1 MVVAV
6 VLVRV
11 VQAPVD
17 EVVSVIV
24 VRDGLVPAAG
34 TVDVTGGIVVGGV
47 GVPVGMFAVDCDGVL
62 VEVVVVR
69 MMEVPV
75 VQVVDVPVVS
85 HGGVPAAG
93 TMLMVVLLVDR
104 VFAHGQDGT
113 RSAPEG
119 PNKCEREA
127 LSLLT
132 LRSRPAGCAPST
144 RMHVARSSRRRMGPA
159 KSRSGRRDRSCE
171 TAAVGVRRR
180 EEAGLINETGSHY
193 V

>member
-47 GVPVGMFAVDCDGVL
+47 SVPVGMLAVDCDGVL
-62 VEVVVVR
+62 VDVVVVR
-69 MMEVPV
+69 TVEVPV

-85 HGGVPAAG
+85 HGGVATAG

-104 VFAHGQDGT
+104 MFGHVQDGT
-113 RSAPEG
+113 RAHPKDQVSASE
-119 PNKCEREA
+119 K
-127 LSLLT
+127 
-132 LRSRPAGCAPST
+132 
-144 RMHVARSSRRRMGPA
+144 H
-159 KSRSGRRDRSCE
+159 
-171 TAAVGVRRR
+171 
-180 EEAGLINETGSHY
+180 SHC
-193 V
+193 

>member
-17 EVVSVIV
+17 EVVGVIV

-34 TVDVTGGIVVGGV
+34 TVGVAGGIVGGV

-62 VEVVVVR
+62 VDVVVVR
-69 MMEVPV
+69 MVEVPV

-85 HGGVPAAG
+85 HGGVATAG

-104 VFAHGQDGT
+104 VFGHVQDRTG
-113 RSAPEG
+113 SAPEG
-119 PNKCEREA
+119 PSKCEREA
-127 LSLLT
+127 LSSLT
-132 LRSRPAGCAPST
+132 LSAGCATSM
-144 RMHVARSSRRRMGPA
+144 RMAPR
-159 KSRSGRRDRSCE
+159 
-171 TAAVGVRRR
+171 
-180 EEAGLINETGSHY
+180 
-193 V
+193 